1 MTTTLHAR
9 PYNIDATGSYFE
21 GMDEYQD
28 KALNRLDSYG
38 RHVEEYEIHFIDGD
52 DAALFEVCGID
63 QSNLNVWFNDVE
75 CLQDYEKINLYYLVG
90 YAGYTLSQGLER
102 LDEPCITEAR
112 LKDAAAE
119 LFDECYLHTI
129 PESVRYY
136 IDYSSFARDCALSV
150 DMTEFEFNNRTY
162 TCTNA
167 SEI

>member
-1 MTTTLHAR
+1 MTTLHAT
-9 PYNIDATGSYFE
+9 PYNLDAAGFYFE
-21 GMDEYQD
+21 GIDEYQG

-38 RHVEEYEIHFIDGD
+38 NLVEEFEIQFIDGD
-52 DAALFEVCGID
+52 DAALFEACGID
-63 QSNLNVWFNDVE
+63 QSNLNVWYEDVE
-75 CLQDYEKINLYYLVG
+75 CLQYHEKVCLYYLVG
-90 YAGYTLSQGLER
+90 HAGYTLSQGLDR

-136 IDYSSFARDCALSV
+136 IDYESFARDCALGG
-150 DMTEFEFNNRTY
+150 DMTEFEYSNRTY

-167 SEI
+167 NGV